1 MASKRAALL
10 ANMSLEQLADYHATR
25 RPGSEDEQAV
35 TAEYTLRQL
44 QMQREAADAAREA
57 ADAAI
62 ETAHY
67 NRRNARYLMWSVI
80 VLAASAFLSLVV
92 TITGFHL

>member
-1 MASKRAALL
+1 MPSKRAALL

-25 RPGSEDEQAV
+25 SPGSEDEQAV
-35 TAEYTLRQL
+35 TAEYTLRQM

-67 NRRNARYLMWSVI
+67 NRRNARYVLWSVI

-92 TITGFHL
+92 AITGFHI